1 MKKLAI
7 VVTVAVLSLC
17 ITSCTSGSSDTEAP
31 ELTSDREEIVEK
43 SEPTKTEKADDTQ
56 KKDVENEVKIETS
69 KTEPL
74 PSYQDMVAEIE
85 SSIGIKYSISG
96 RVTQVSGG
104 SRGSDYYVYVYWD
117 NSETQGE
124 VASVRI
130 PYKSYSKSVN
140 KRFSGV
146 CTLEGLDERGHP
158 QFVCTS
164 YSAK

>member
-7 VVTVAVLSLC
+7 VATAAVLSLC
-17 ITSCTSGSSDTEAP
+17 ITSCTSGSSDTKAP
-31 ELTSDREEIVEK
+31 DLTSDSKEVVEK
-43 SEPTKTEKADDTQ
+43 SEPTKTEKSDDTQ
-56 KKDVENEVKIETS
+56 KKEVEKTEEKVETS

-104 SRGSDYYVYVYWD
+104 IRGSDYYVYVYWD

-130 PYKSYSKSVN
+130 PYKSYSESVN

-164 YSAK
+164 YSA